1 MAGRPRG
8 AWKDKAWRDAL
19 RIAVLRP
26 NGEEPKPKTKL
37 DAIAIAFVNTAKAGD
52 IPAIKEIGDRLDGK
66 VAQAIVGG
74 DEDDNPIRMIT
85 RIERAIVHPKN

>member
-8 AWKDKAWRDAL
+8 IWKDKAWRDAL

-26 NGEEPKPKTKL
+26 PGETVKPKTKL
-37 DAIAIAFVNTAKAGD
+37 DAIAIAFVTRAEEGD

-74 DEDDNPIRMIT
+74 GEDDQPIRVISEIRRT
-85 RIERAIVHPKN
+85 IIDGIS